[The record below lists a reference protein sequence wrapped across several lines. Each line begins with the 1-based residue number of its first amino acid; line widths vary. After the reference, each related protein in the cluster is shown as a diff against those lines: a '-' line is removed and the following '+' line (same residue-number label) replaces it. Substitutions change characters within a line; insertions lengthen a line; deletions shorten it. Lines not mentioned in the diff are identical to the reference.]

1 MNHIATKD
9 LTKMGILTALTFLAT
24 YIIKI
29 PSING
34 YTHLG
39 DCMILISVLILGWKK
54 SALVGGV
61 GASLADLLGGYT
73 QWILPTF
80 VIKAC
85 MAVVM
90 GIAAEKIF
98 QNLKFG
104 WIIGAVA
111 GGIIQILGYTVV
123 KILYYGFAAAMV
135 MTPSLIFQTIA
146 GIVIAAIFVSVL
158 NTSGIIKIAKE
169 I

>member
-9 LTKMGILTALTFLAT
+9 LTKMGILTALVFLAT

-90 GIAAEKIF
+90 GIITEKVF
-98 QNLKFG
+98 PNLKFG
-104 WIIGAVA
+104 WLIGAAA
-111 GGIIQILGYTVV
+111 GGIIQIAGYTAV
-123 KILYYGFAAAMV
+123 KILYYGFTAAMI

-146 GIVIAAIFVSVL
+146 GIVITAIFVTVL

>member
-1 MNHIATKD
+1 MNHMATKD
-9 LTKMGILTALTFLAT
+9 LTKTGILAALIFLAT
-24 YIIKI
+24 YMIKI

-39 DCMILISVLILGWKK
+39 DCMILISVLVLGWKK
-54 SALVGGV
+54 GAVAGGI
-61 GASLADLLGGYT
+61 GASLADLLGGYM

-80 VIKAC
+80 FIKVC

-90 GIAAEKIF
+90 GIIAEKIVP
-98 QNLKFG
+98 NLKFG
-104 WIIGAVA
+104 WLIGAIA
-111 GGIIQILGYTVV
+111 GGIIQIAGYTAV
-123 KILYYGFAAAMV
+123 KILYYGFATAMI

-146 GIVIAAIFVSVL
+146 GIIITAIFVTVL
-158 NTSGIIKIAKE
+158 NASGIIKIVKE